1 MRNVSDKSCKDK
13 TYILC
18 SIPFFENRDIYEI
31 MWKNMVKPDR
41 PQMAIW
47 RRRFACWIN
56 KVTDIC
62 SEYVIFIAQC
72 YVHNYTFLSLLL
84 CSSLNIFF
92 LVASP
97 NN

>member
-1 MRNVSDKSCKDK
+1 MLKQ
-13 TYILC
+13 
-18 SIPFFENRDIYEI
+18 
-31 MWKNMVKPDR
+31 DR

-56 KVTDIC
+56 KATDTR

-84 CSSLNIFF
+84 YSSIKFFF
-92 LVASP
+92 LSGVAK
-97 NN
+97 